1 VQTPELDI
9 GLSREALSS
18 LYSLFGSTRQIL
30 RDAGPDVGCSRE
42 SVGGI
47 AIAVLNLGLRP
58 FVSKWHPV
66 LQTWANHRDPKVSP
80 KEHESCWRKENEFR
94 AELNTLRL
102 NLEKYANAVAA
113 IAGV

>member
-1 VQTPELDI
+1 MASDPPDL
-9 GLSREALSS
+9 GKPSRS
-18 LYSLFGSTRQIL
+18 
-30 RDAGPDVGCSRE
+30 
-42 SVGGI
+42 
-47 AIAVLNLGLRP
+47 
-58 FVSKWHPV
+58 
-66 LQTWANHRDPKVSP
+66 KVSP